1 MTTSISK
8 LTIKIP
14 ERVFV
19 VVHAAEVDRI
29 SYMTAYEKNAP
40 FKKRAEKLCKFA
52 YDHSTE
58 LVIDHA
64 SEKVSITPGPGST
77 VNMAAVF
84 IEKRLPTIIDNIL
97 ISGFEVSKAVK
108 KKAHWRSNDDVVW
121 RIRDPRNF
129 DVEISSGNFLQIVDH
144 TTIINGKIQGN
155 CIWAMDG
162 NALVL
167 LPENSNL
174 YKEATAFTNKVE
186 QKLTL
191 RNVSPGDKIEIIA
204 SSVNSGAPTAVEY
217 FGKFWFVQSEPSGG
231 SEWSDI
237 VQWNLASTQTDRQ
250 VVKYDN
256 QFYALRTFKVLNIL
270 EKLSV
275 PTSVT
280 ENAKLINSSASF
292 NIITG
297 VDYYNLVVPTK
308 VSDFSAITI
317 ELVDEPT
324 VYPKWGRHKY
334 FIDQLIFNHDNN
346 WYSPGF
352 RSVFNTGSGYS
363 DESVGYRINID
374 TVAKTKSN
382 FLVPKKSTSRYNDNV
397 VYERV
402 CLGSTEFDMKTIKKY
417 RLKFNYGD
425 FSAIAY
431 RAWR

>member
-1 MTTSISK
+1 MTPNISK
-8 LTIKIP
+8 LAIKIP

-40 FKKRAEKLCKFA
+40 FKKRAERLCKFA
-52 YDHSTE
+52 YDHNTK
-58 LVIDHA
+58 LVIDHTA
-64 SEKVSITPGPGST
+64 EKVSITLGPGST
-77 VNMAAVF
+77 VDMAAAF
-84 IEKRLPTIIDNIL
+84 IEKRLPTIIDNTL
-97 ISGFEVSKAVK
+97 VSGFEVSKAVK
-108 KKAHWRSNDDVVW
+108 KRAHWRSNDDVVW

-162 NALVL
+162 NGLVL

-191 RNVSPGDKIEIIA
+191 RNISPGDEIEIIA
-204 SSVNSGAPTAVEY
+204 STVNGGAPTAVEY
-217 FGKFWFVQSEPSGG
+217 FGKFWFVQSETSGG
-231 SEWSDI
+231 SEWGEGAR
-237 VQWNLASTQTDRQ
+237 WNLASTQTDRQ
-250 VVKYDN
+250 VVKYKN

-270 EKLSV
+270 EKSSV
-275 PTSVT
+275 PVSLVD
-280 ENAKLINSSASF
+280 NAKIINSSASPDL
-292 NIITG
+292 ITG

-324 VYPKWGRHKY
+324 VYPKWQRHRHY
-334 FIDQLIFNHDNN
+334 IDQLIFNHNN
-346 WYSPGF
+346 AWYSPGWK
-352 RSVFNTGSGYS
+352 SVFNTGGGYT

-382 FLVPKKSTSRYNDNV
+382 YLAHKKSNSRYIDTPM
-397 VYERV
+397 YERE
-402 CLGSTEFDMKTIKKY
+402 CLESFEFDMKTIKKY